1 MKPIHVGKSGRTR
14 IDLDIG
20 SLIDTRLLVCANSG
34 AGKSYLLRGLAEQ
47 AAHQLPI
54 IVLDPEGEF
63 ATLREGIDAV
73 LVSRDGGDLRTDT
86 KSAALLARK
95 LLELGVSA
103 IIDLSDL
110 KVSERRR
117 YIRLFLD
124 ALMAVPKRLWAPTLI
139 FLDEA
144 HQFAPQQGQSE
155 AMDSVISLMSQGRK
169 RGFCGILATQRLSK
183 LHKDAAAEANNNLI
197 GRTTLDLDLRRA
209 CDQLQKGKAEWGV
222 MQALEPGEFFGFGP
236 ALSQPGITRL
246 RTAKVKTT
254 HPESGRRH
262 AMEPPKP
269 SARLRKLLPEFEGL
283 PERAAEEAKTLD
295 DATKRIRTLERE
307 LRNMRTDNPLGDQRT
322 LRRMEK
328 AAKDHE
334 GLVADLAEA
343 KADLQR
349 ERLARKT
356 AEVTLIG
363 VRRVAAKVG
372 SAVASLATVLDVEPV
387 SPPVAP
393 RSPPSAPARAA
404 APQPRPA
411 TRHPNGASLL
421 GNGGKLRMLV
431 AIAQMG
437 DDGCDR
443 TQLGLLAGMSSKS
456 GTFSTYL
463 GALRSAGYIADDGPG
478 GLLVA
483 TEGGVEALGSDYE
496 ALPTGPD
503 LAHYWLGRMGGGGKR
518 RMLECL
524 IEAGPEGL
532 TRRALA
538 EAADLS
544 AGSGTFSTY
553 LGQLRSLKLVDGRDT
568 LRVAETLL

>member
-1 MKPIHVGKSGRTR
+1 MKPIHIGKSGRTR

-20 SLIDTRLLVCANSG
+20 RLIDTRLLVCANSG

-47 AAHQLPI
+47 AAPQLPI

-95 LLELGVSA
+95 LLELGLSA

-110 KVSERRR
+110 KVAERRR

-124 ALMAVPKRLWAPTLI
+124 AVMGVPKRLWRPTLI

-183 LHKDAAAEANNNLI
+183 LHKDAAAEANNVLI

-209 CDQLQKGKAEWGV
+209 CDSLQKGKSEWAV
-222 MQALEPGEFFGFGP
+222 MQGLEPGEFFGFGP
-236 ALSQPGITRL
+236 ALSRPGITRL

-262 AMEPPKP
+262 ALEAPKP
-269 SARLRKLLPEFEGL
+269 SARIRKVLTEFTDLPEK
-283 PERAAEEAKTLD
+283 AAAEAKTLEE
-295 DATKRIRTLERE
+295 AKKQVRTLERE
-307 LRNMRTDNPLGDQRT
+307 LRNMRTDNPLGD
-322 LRRMEK
+322 RRVVERAAK
-328 AAKDHE
+328 LAKDHE
-334 GLVADLAEA
+334 ALRDDLALAHAEL
-343 KADLQR
+343 KA
-349 ERLARKT
+349 ERKGRK
-356 AEVTLIG
+356 AL
-363 VRRVAAKVG
+363 
-372 SAVASLATVLDVEPV
+372 SASLIAAQKGVAKLAATLDAEPV
-387 SPPVAP
+387 TFDVTPERASRAASSRPAPPPRAP
-393 RSPPSAPARAA
+393 RAPSPV
-404 APQPRPA
+404 
-411 TRHPNGASLL
+411 NGESSL
-421 GNGGKLRMLV
+421 GRGGKLRMMV

-443 TQLGLLAGMSSKS
+443 SQLGLLAGMSSKS

-463 GALRSAGYIADDGPG
+463 GALRGEGYIADQG
-478 GLLVA
+478 GRLVA
-483 TEGGVEALGSDYE
+483 TECGIEALGSDYE
-496 ALPTGPD
+496 TLPTGSD
-503 LAHYWLGRMGGGGKR
+503 LGDYWLGRMGGGGKR

-524 IEAGPEGL
+524 IEAGSDGL
-532 TRRALA
+532 TRQALA
-538 EAADLS
+538 DAADLS
-544 AGSGTFSTY
+544 AASGTFSTY
-553 LGQLRSLKLVDGRDT
+553 LGQLRSLKLLDGRDT